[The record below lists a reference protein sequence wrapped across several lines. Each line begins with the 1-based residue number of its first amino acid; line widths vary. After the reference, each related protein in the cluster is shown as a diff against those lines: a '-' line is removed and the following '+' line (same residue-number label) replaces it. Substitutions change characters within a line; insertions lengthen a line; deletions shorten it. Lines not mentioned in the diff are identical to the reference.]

1 MSYVDELREQETLH
15 QVVLSVLSPMVRL
28 RNMLTSRM
36 DCLQGFKLATARQ
49 NPDLVRKYLYIL
61 DEV

>member
-1 MSYVDELREQETLH
+1 MSYVDELREQETFH

-49 NPDLVRKYLYIL
+49 NPDLVRKNL
-61 DEV
+61 